1 MPGTPPERPG
11 AAPGARSPM
20 GGRGPP
26 GRLGST
32 GGRAGR
38 DVPMPWEGANGLLPG
53 RGVPVRRCWP
63 ALGRPPLDPGRG
75 RGPGCPGC
83 AGCPGWPGRVGAGR
97 PGWSGRSGPSGRG
110 GCSVRAAGACWP
122 GARGTEPGRGTPGRG
137 AAGRPL
143 VRSPTEAD
151 STAVPWPLPTGAS
164 GAGVGA
170 AVGAGAGLLASG
182 EAVGVGGT
190 LGPAGAS
197 TAVGTGVAGAA
208 GLAGASGTFL
218 AVFFAGGGS
227 LASFSLSR
235 RSTGAST
242 VEEADRTN
250 SPMSFSMLRTVLLST
265 PSSFAS
271 S

>member
-1 MPGTPPERPG
+1 
-11 AAPGARSPM
+11 M

-63 ALGRPPLDPGRG
+63 ALGRPPLEPGRG

-83 AGCPGWPGRVGAGR
+83 ADCPGCVDGPAWPGCPGCAGRVGAGR
-97 PGWSGRSGPSGRG
+97 PGWSGRPGPSDRD

-122 GARGTEPGRGTPGRG
+122 GARGTDPGRG
-137 AAGRPL
+137 APGRGPAGRPL
-143 VRSPTEAD
+143 VRSPTGAD
-151 STAVPWPLPTGAS
+151 WAAAPWPLPKGAS
-164 GAGVGA
+164 GAGAGA
-170 AVGAGAGLLASG
+170 WVEIGAGLLSSAVAG
-182 EAVGVGGT
+182 AEAT

-197 TAVGTGVAGAA
+197 TGVGAAVAGAA
-208 GLAGASGTFL
+208 GFAGASGTFR